1 MRKIGVLLIVIALLA
16 SACGGEPTA
25 APTALPPTA
34 TQVQQPAATPAPS
47 AAEHIE
53 QGQAYYVQGELDKA
67 ATEFQAALDLEPD
80 NANAHSYLGAVYDE
94 QGRSEEAIAELERA
108 IELSP
113 SYAGAHANL
122 CTAYVR
128 LGDLNQALAECQE
141 AIRLDPASALAHNSL
156 GVVYLNQNKPD
167 EAEREFREA
176 VKLDHEY
183 GQAHNNLG
191 MVYAS
196 QGQYDDAIFEL
207 KEAIRTSEN
216 DPMPHYNLGN
226 CYKDMERLEEA
237 IAEYQEALRVDPNY
251 AAAYFNQGAVYE
263 KLGKADEA
271 ITAFQTYL
279 QLEPNSPQKAA
290 VEAEIAKLQ
299 GGAQT
304 ALTGEYTDLF
314 GGYSVRIP
322 ADWAASHDDLGVV
335 ALGEAGNPDPDAM
348 FVIVVRPLSFYEHEL
363 GVDEITTLEQFSAAA
378 GPGFQVDP
386 QTLTSA
392 SVAGVPALASEQVE
406 NIVGKEMTGQMVL
419 FVARGMGYAIV
430 CAATPDA
437 WAEFE
442 PVGTAMLASLTLV
455 EPQVTAEYT
464 NQAAGYSLRY
474 PEGWVVTEEDT
485 FVGLTP
491 LADLQPNDAPYVA
504 LFAGQ
509 EQIAGAFN
517 VEGEFS
523 TDNIIAGFVKATN
536 AQSKRL
542 EPGTVGGQVGTAAE
556 MAFEV
561 DEVEV
566 EGLLVIFEQAE
577 PPLVI
582 LLAAPASQGDS
593 LAETFSQIL
602 ASLTFTKTA
611 AASGVDQSDPVKVV
625 QAVFDAAQ
633 TQNFAALSALCD
645 PQGGNDKDTATICA
659 MTAGHTDKESFVTYF
674 AKGKI
679 NGEVAI
685 SGDRAQVP
693 FLFGPNGDQQETMS
707 LIQRDG
713 KWYLLEF

>member
-1 MRKIGVLLIVIALLA
+1 MRKIGLLLIAIALLA

-47 AAEHIE
+47 AAKYIE
-53 QGQAYYVQGELDKA
+53 RGEAYVDQGELDKA
-67 ATEFQAALDLEPD
+67 AAEFQA
-80 NANAHSYLGAVYDE
+80 
-94 QGRSEEAIAELERA
+94 
-108 IELSP
+108 
-113 SYAGAHANL
+113 
-122 CTAYVR
+122 
-128 LGDLNQALAECQE
+128 
-141 AIRLDPASALAHNSL
+141 AIRLDPANALAHNSL
-156 GVVYLNQNKPD
+156 GVIYLNQNNLD
-167 EAEREFREA
+167 EAERELREA

-183 GQAHNNLG
+183 GRAHNNLG
-191 MVYAS
+191 MVYAL
-196 QGQYDDAIFEL
+196 QGRYDDAIFEL
-207 KEAIRTSEN
+207 KEAIRIDKN
-216 DPMPHYNLGN
+216 DPMPYYNLGN
-226 CYKDMERLEEA
+226 CYKDMERPDEA
-237 IAEYQEALRVDPNY
+237 IA
-251 AAAYFNQGAVYE
+251 
-263 KLGKADEA
+263 
-271 ITAFQTYL
+271 AFQTYL
-279 QLEPNSPQKAA
+279 QLEPDSPQKAA

-304 ALTGEYTDLF
+304 TLTGEYTDLF

-322 ADWAASHDDLGVV
+322 ADWGASHDDLGVV

-386 QTLTSA
+386 QTFTSA

-406 NIVGKEMTGQMVL
+406 SIVGKEMTGQMVL

-442 PVGTAMLASLTLV
+442 PVGTTMLDSFTLV

-464 NQAAGYSLRY
+464 SQAAGYSLRY

-491 LADLQPNDAPYVA
+491 LADLQPDDAPYVA

-509 EQIAGAFN
+509 EQIVDAFN
-517 VEGEFS
+517 IEGELS

-536 AQSKRL
+536 AQSERL

-561 DEVEV
+561 DEVKV

-577 PPLVI
+577 PPLVV

-593 LAETFSQIL
+593 FAETFSQIL
-602 ASLTFTKTA
+602 SSLTFAKPA
-611 AASGVDQSDPVKVV
+611 AASSVDQSDPAKVV

-633 TQNFAALSALCD
+633 TQSFTALAGLCD
-645 PQGGNDKDTATICA
+645 PQGENDKDTATICA
-659 MTAGHTDKESFVTYF
+659 MTAGHADKDSFVTYF

-679 NGEVAI
+679 NGEVTV
-685 SGDRAQVP
+685 SGDQAQVP